1 MLYAAIIVLIV
12 MGFGAVGAVAAFFW
26 AAKNQQFED
35 VEEGSH
41 TIFGPDEPI
50 GEATDSF
57 PGRAPGKQK

>member
-12 MGFGAVGAVAAFFW
+12 MGLGAAGAVAAFFW

-35 VEEGSH
+35 VEEGSL
-41 TIFGPDEPI
+41 TIFDPDEPV

-57 PGRAPGKQK
+57 PGCHPGNRR